1 MPLSPYM
8 LMPSQGSDPAD
19 EWNRLGFEAQLKG
32 NLPEAQNNY
41 NQAMRCNPR
50 HAMAAQNLAIVFAQS
65 NMLNDAMLTMERA
78 EMMDGQ
84 YEAIPMNLALMAM
97 DAERIDEALAAS
109 KRAVEK
115 APENVD
121 ALFVLAMVLPT
132 AGKAEESV
140 AIYDRI
146 LAKKP
151 NHPAAGSNACFV
163 QTLTDCGPKELL
175 EQRTKWWETHHFK
188 GTLEP
193 HTNSRTTDRPLR
205 VGYVGGD
212 FKGHSAAFIFARVLL
227 HHSKDVEPYF
237 YSSLP
242 VDPEKDFRTK
252 QFADAAG
259 AAVEEWTAPDGSK
272 PKRPAGGRW
281 RDISTLTDEQAA
293 KLIREDKID
302 ILVDLAGHTGG
313 GRLALFTY
321 KPAPVQVTAWGFA
334 HGTGC
339 PEMDYFLADPV
350 AVPLNERQHFT
361 EKIYDLPCIVTMEPP
376 KEYMVN
382 GTSKLPLRKNGYI
395 TFGSFARYEKM
406 TDACLRTFAEILKR
420 VPDSRLVFKD
430 HAYKRPY
437 SIRRVMEFMEGI
449 EPERLLFSVAT
460 DHRDHLLAYQQCD
473 IFLNPFPH
481 SSGVVSCEVLWMG
494 VPMITLRG
502 KQPGGR
508 TGASVLTAM
517 GRPEWIANTPEEYVD
532 KAVGLAESV
541 KVLADVRKTLQA
553 ELLKSAVYTGYVEAV
568 EAGYKEMWKQ
578 WVDGQKSG

>member
-1 MPLSPYM
+1 MPISPYM
-8 LMPSQGSDPAD
+8 LMPAQGSDPAD
-19 EWNRLGFEAQLKG
+19 EWHRLGFEAQMKG

-41 NQAMRCNPR
+41 NHALRCNPR
-50 HAMAAQNLAIVFAQS
+50 HAVAAQNLAIVFAQS
-65 NMLNDAMLTMERA
+65 NMLNDALLTIERA

-84 YEAIPMNLALMAM
+84 HSAIPMNRAVMAF

-115 APENVD
+115 APEDVP
-121 ALFVLAMVLPT
+121 AMFVRAMILT
-132 AGKAEESV
+132 SAGKAEESV

-146 LAKKP
+146 IAKEP
-151 NHPAAGSNACFV
+151 THPAASANACFV

-175 EQRTKWWETHHFK
+175 EQRKKWWETNHFK
-188 GTLEP
+188 GTIEP

-212 FKGHSAAFIFARVLL
+212 FKGHSAAFIFSRVLL

-242 VDPEKDFRTK
+242 VDPEKDFRTN
-252 QFADAAG
+252 QFAIAAG
-259 AAVEEWTAPDGSK
+259 AGGEDWTPPDGSK
-272 PKRPAGGRW
+272 ARRPKGGRW
-281 RDISTLTDEQAA
+281 RDISMMTDPDAA

-321 KPAPVQVTAWGFA
+321 KPAPVQCTAWGFA

-350 AVPLNERQHFT
+350 SVPEEERQHFA

-376 KEYMVN
+376 AEYGIN

-406 TDACLRTFAEILKR
+406 SDECLRTFAAILKR
-420 VPDSRLVFKD
+420 VPDSRLELKD
-430 HAYKRPY
+430 HAYKRPF
-437 SIRRVMEFMEGI
+437 SIRRVMEFMDGI

-473 IFLNPFPH
+473 LFLNPFPH

-502 KQPGGR
+502 KQPAGR

-517 GRPEWIANTPEEYVD
+517 GRTGWIAETPAEYVE
-532 KAVGLAESV
+532 KAVDLAESI
-541 KVLADVRKTLQA
+541 KLLADVRKTLRD
-553 ELLKSAVYTGYVEAV
+553 ELIKSPVYTGYVEAV
-568 EAGYKEMWKQ
+568 ETAYKDVWKR
-578 WVDGQKSG
+578 WADGQKSG